1 MNFFLKIGQKRQ
13 KKVLLFSF
21 SFLNLFLAWH
31 DFFLLDLVVFIYPGA
46 WRDQWLVEELL
57 VVKLLCANFEA
68 RIKIY
73 SGFCLMLTSCILKF
87 ETRKKIWRYRW
98 CWLMLTSCISVDCSS
113 ISADKLH
120 LNLCVWNREVWEPIV
135 VCEVVEFHPHCLVS
149 RYILFVP
156 RICGLPTSSWKGWSL
171 WKMWTWNKLGL
182 TSDNM
187 FNISKVAFWSPMLEV
202 MVVPSEVEVDTVPP
216 HDGQDLLA
224 GGRDATVTAARVA
237 GEVTDD
243 NLPSIVPCLG
253 KLTVQEL
260 FLWFGVVD
268 VVIDGDGVHRH
279 KHDRGC
285 LQKFIEKEGHISPVR
300 WHWRNAPNRGSSI
313 LAQSRCTPL
322 GTIPRLVCG
331 GRGCQLSCTFKHNLP
346 SFVLPWPTRVDQLC
360 LGGCRRSS
368 TSRWAAHQREIQHR
382 RCRCCPR
389 LRRWSRICYG
399 SRTLPRQWQPPPGQ
413 CGQDK
418 GWFVDWPS
426 PFP

>member
-1 MNFFLKIGQKRQ
+1 
-13 KKVLLFSF
+13 
-21 SFLNLFLAWH
+21 
-31 DFFLLDLVVFIYPGA
+31 
-46 WRDQWLVEELL
+46 
-57 VVKLLCANFEA
+57 
-68 RIKIY
+68 
-73 SGFCLMLTSCILKF
+73 MLTSCILKF

-171 WKMWTWNKLGL
+171 WKMWTWKKLGL

-202 MVVPSEVEVDTVPP
+202 VVVPSEVEVDTVPP

-224 GGRDATVTAARVA
+224 GGRDATVTTARVA
-237 GEVTDD
+237 GEVPDD

-279 KHDRGC
+279 KRDRGC
-285 LQKFIEKEGHISPVR
+285 LQKIIEKEGNVSPVR

-313 LAQSRCTPL
+313 LAQSRCIPL
-322 GTIPRLVCG
+322 GTIPRLEYG
-331 GRGCQLSCTFKHNLP
+331 GRGCRLSYTFKHNFFSYCLDLP
-346 SFVLPWPTRVDQLC
+346 GKISYAWVVVDVLPLLVELLIKGRFNTVVVDVVPGWDDEVASVMEAELSQGSGNL
-360 LGGCRRSS
+360 LLVNVAKIQGALLTGLP
-368 TSRWAAHQREIQHR
+368 HFQYQRE
-382 RCRCCPR
+382 
-389 LRRWSRICYG
+389 
-399 SRTLPRQWQPPPGQ
+399 
-413 CGQDK
+413 K
-418 GWFVDWPS
+418 
-426 PFP
+426 